1 MTDSRAGELAF
12 FSALAQT
19 SGPLLAEDAAGVI
32 RVASDGL
39 VRLPG
44 IAHPDT
50 LIGKTIEAAGDAL
63 GEGGTVFTR
72 RARALA
78 DSSNAVEDEI
88 TLDGGR
94 VLAFDYAPVY
104 GQAGT
109 LLGHRFVFREPA
121 KPLPAG
127 AAKSGDGERS
137 QDGFVAAVSHE
148 LRSPLHVM
156 LGVTEMLLERARD
169 PADRELIET
178 LLRSGR
184 SQLNI
189 LNDLLD
195 FSKFGS
201 GNFELAPR
209 VFRPADVLRE
219 CLQGV
224 DSVAE
229 RKGLTAQAEMRQ
241 DLEAF
246 AFGDP
251 DRIRQV
257 LTNLLTNAV
266 KFTDQGGVIVR
277 AKREPLPEGRS
288 QLRVDV
294 FDSGVGVPPDEAV
307 NLFQSFRQGT
317 SGKRKRGGTSLGL
330 YLSRQLAITMGGDA
344 GYTPNPRGGSVFW
357 FVVRLDAV
365 PAGYVPSPPQRPS
378 VFIPQSRRKG
388 ATVLLVED
396 TDASRLWARRVF
408 ESNGYVVI
416 EARDGLEAIDVLAH
430 TVPDVVIMD
439 WNMPLLDGREATRRI
454 RKMSGGASRVPILGL
469 TASALA
475 SARDE
480 CLDAGMNACLFKP
493 ISAKALLRQ
502 VDELVA
508 KPQAIPAPTAP
519 EEESAIKT
527 GEPNL
532 GLPPA
537 VFAEL
542 VDLFI
547 TDSARC
553 IEQTTGAL
561 SRGDRSA
568 LARALHALAGL
579 SGNLRQAKL
588 YALTRSLEQALRVGA
603 DLKEISERIPELA
616 RARDDAETSLREA
629 IRAK

>member
-1 MTDSRAGELAF
+1 MGAGADDRFLRAILRQTGAVLAMDTRGSIRF
-12 FSALAQT
+12 ASEGLRSVLGVPEPAAL
-19 SGPLLAEDAAGVI
+19 V
-32 RVASDGL
+32 
-39 VRLPG
+39 
-44 IAHPDT
+44 
-50 LIGKTIEAAGDAL
+50 GDAL
-63 GEGGTVFTR
+63 EALVPLVRASAGERFVT
-72 RARALA
+72 RAREQMAGGKPASDELL
-78 DSSNAVEDEI
+78 VEEKRILRYEYTPLRDE
-88 TLDGGR
+88 DG
-94 VLAFDYAPVY
+94 
-104 GQAGT
+104 T
-109 LLGHRFVFREPA
+109 ILGHRWSFQEPSA
-121 KPLPAG
+121 R
-127 AAKSGDGERS
+127 KSGEFERA

-169 PADRELIET
+169 PGDRELIET

-209 VFRPADVLRE
+209 VFRPADVVRE
-219 CLQGV
+219 CLKGV

-229 RKGLTAQAEMRQ
+229 RKGLTAQAEMRS
-241 DLEAF
+241 DLEQL

-266 KFTDQGGVIVR
+266 KFTEQGGVIVR
-277 AKREPLPEGRS
+277 ARLEPLPAGGS
-288 QLRVDV
+288 TLRVDV
-294 FDSGVGVPPDEAV
+294 FDSGVGVPPDEASS
-307 NLFQSFRQGT
+307 LFQSFRQGT
-317 SGKRKRGGTSLGL
+317 SGKRKRGGTGLGL
-330 YLSRQLAITMGGDA
+330 YLSRQLAISMGGDA

-357 FVVRLDAV
+357 FTVHLGPV
-365 PAGYVPSPPQRPS
+365 PAGYVPAPPPRPS

-408 ESNGYVVI
+408 ESHGYSVI
-416 EARDGLEAIDVLAH
+416 EARDGLEAIEVLGK

-454 RKMSGGASRVPILGL
+454 RKLPGPASTVPILGL

-475 SARDE
+475 SDRDE
-480 CLDAGMNACLFKP
+480 CLSAGMNACLFKP

-502 VDELVA
+502 IDELVSRE
-508 KPQAIPAPTAP
+508 KSPPSVPAEP
-519 EEESAIKT
+519 ETAIKT
-527 GEPNL
+527 GEPFL
-532 GLPPA
+532 GLPPK

-542 VDLFI
+542 VDLFV
-547 TDSARC
+547 TDSVRC
-553 IEQTTGAL
+553 IEQTTAAL
-561 SRGDRSA
+561 SRGDRPA

-588 YALTRSLEQALRVGA
+588 YALTRSLEQTLRVGG
-603 DLKEISERIPELA
+603 DLKEISERVPELT
-616 RARDDAETSLREA
+616 RARDAAEEALRTDRT
-629 IRAK
+629 RALQTEGV